1 VYNLTWYVAWA
12 PTPSNVRLGE
22 VYISPHLQL
31 VVGEQTVVVG
41 GTPDSPA
48 SQQCVNGATTVCL
61 QWLVLTLTVTTS
73 RYAHGLTGAPTVS
86 QQYANGAP
94 LSK

>member
-12 PTPSNVRLGE
+12 PAPSNVWLGE

-41 GTPDSPA
+41 GTPDNLA
-48 SQQCVNGATTVCL
+48 SQQCVNGAPTVCL
-61 QWLVLTLTVTTS
+61 QRQVLTAS

-94 LSK
+94 